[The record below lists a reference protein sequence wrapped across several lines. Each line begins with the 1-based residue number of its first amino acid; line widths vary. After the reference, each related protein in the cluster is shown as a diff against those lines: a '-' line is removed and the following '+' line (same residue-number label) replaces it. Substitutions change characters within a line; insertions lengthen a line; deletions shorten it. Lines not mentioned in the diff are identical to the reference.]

1 MGDTCLPGLQGF
13 PVQITGW
20 SSLTD
25 KSNIVIP
32 NDIQLQ
38 FSPANVPMTFNA
50 QTGIISTNG
59 TSTFFMSGT
68 QYNVRIIR
76 LCLPKQE
83 GLANFSGT
91 PVAEFQIWGTPSA
104 TSQTNTALAVLVIP
118 VIQKPTETTAGQAI
132 LDAVTAKAVS
142 LVRCIPVGD
151 GVDVVKY
158 VTCIETENNSR
169 INIAVAYWSSGAAI
183 TQTMTRQIPLG
194 TITGSTVVTQS
205 LATPG
210 IPNLIGARFL
220 SSFTQSNDEARTKTN
235 RIYNQVAGIGQPYIS
250 MVTVSAT
257 SPEFQSGFRLIRN
270 FNQQARSGKQ
280 DTSEYKCISIDRRRD
295 ISDGKLLIDPKTGI
309 RMDEEMQRAQEIQ
322 NETTSRAQ
330 PKIGAGDIW
339 ITVCITIG
347 AILGITLAFAVLY
360 GVFHFFLER
369 KYLGYEALPENL
381 QAALEVVKKSTPS

>member
-38 FSPANVPMTFNA
+38 FSPANVPMTFDA
-50 QTGIISTNG
+50 RTGILSTNG

-68 QYNVRIIR
+68 QYNVRAIR
-76 LCLPKQE
+76 LSQAKQE

-104 TSQTNTALAVLVIP
+104 TSTANTALAVLVIP
-118 VIQKPTETTAGQAI
+118 VIQRPTENSAGQAI
-132 LDAVTAKAVS
+132 VDAVTAKAVQ
-142 LVRCIPVGD
+142 LTRCIPQGD

-158 VTCIETENNSR
+158 VTCVETENNSR

-183 TQTMTRQIPLG
+183 TQAMNSSIPTGTRR
-194 TITGSTVVTQS
+194 
-205 LATPG
+205 PG
-210 IPNLIGARFL
+210 IPDILGVRML
-220 SSFTQSNDEARTKTN
+220 SSFTQLSDEARTKSN
-235 RIYNQVAGIGQPYIS
+235 RTYNRMAGINEPYSS

-270 FNQQARSGKQ
+270 FSQRTGAGKQ
-280 DTSEYKCISIDRRRD
+280 DTAGYKCIAIDRRRD
-295 ISDGKLLIDPKTGI
+295 IKDGKLLIDPKTGI
-309 RMDEEMQRAQEIQ
+309 RMDEEIQQAAEIQ
-322 NETTSRAQ
+322 NEATSRAQ

-339 ITVCITIG
+339 ITVCIVIG
-347 AILGITLAFAVLY
+347 SFLGLTLAFAVLY
-360 GVFHFFLER
+360 GIFHFFLQR
-369 KYLGYEALPENL
+369 KYLGYEPLSENL
-381 QAALEVVKKSTPS
+381 QEAINLVKKSTPS

>member
-38 FSPANVPMTFNA
+38 FSPANVPMTFDA

-68 QYNVRIIR
+68 QYNVRAIR
-76 LCLPKQE
+76 LSQAKQE
-83 GLANFSGT
+83 GLANFSGS
-91 PVAEFQIWGTPSA
+91 PLAEFQIWGTPSA

-118 VIQKPTETTAGQAI
+118 VIQRPTENSAGQAI
-132 LDAVTAKAVS
+132 VDAVTVKAVQLS
-142 LVRCIPVGD
+142 RCIPQGD

-158 VTCIETENNSR
+158 VTCVETENNSR
-169 INIAVAYWSSGAAI
+169 INIAVAYWASGAAI
-183 TQTMTRQIPLG
+183 TQSMNSSIPTGTRR
-194 TITGSTVVTQS
+194 
-205 LATPG
+205 PG
-210 IPNLIGARFL
+210 IPDILGVRML
-220 SSFTQSNDEARTKTN
+220 SSFTQLSDEARTKTN
-235 RIYNQVAGIGQPYIS
+235 RTYNRMAGINEPYSS

-270 FNQQARSGKQ
+270 FSQQSRSGAQ
-280 DTSEYKCISIDRRRD
+280 DTTGYKCIAIDRRRD
-295 ISDGKLLIDPKTGI
+295 IKDGKLLIDPKTGI
-309 RMDEEMQRAQEIQ
+309 RMDEEIQKAAEIQ
-322 NETTSRAQ
+322 NEATSRAQ

-339 ITVCITIG
+339 ITVCIVIG
-347 AILGITLAFAVLY
+347 SFLGLTLAFAVLY
-360 GVFHFFLER
+360 GIFHFFLQR
-369 KYLGYEALPENL
+369 KYLGYEPLAENL
-381 QAALEVVKKSTPS
+381 QEAINLVKKSTPS